1 MWRLAGYNLSKFDEN
16 SKPADEGSWMKHIVS
31 YRNYMKGHCNQM
43 LKSSDEKILKAGKKT
58 HTVGKRRKYISK
70 PNMFKQHL

>member
-1 MWRLAGYNLSKFDEN
+1 
-16 SKPADEGSWMKHIVS
+16 MKHIVS